1 MLAAVHAFWKNDSGA
16 ASTRTGF
23 LIAAALG
30 VVVMSVFLVANG
42 GQPPERPAGPTEH
55 EVAVA
60 RLTSGQVQTFDPR
73 TVERRFALFADPTEF
88 TDAQLRNAH
97 RTWSRR
103 AADRSYGQRDL
114 AADMVVITEAAMELR
129 GVRPHSDI

>member
-1 MLAAVHAFWKNDSGA
+1 MLAAVRVFWTSELGA
-16 ASTRTGF
+16 ASTRKGF
-23 LIAAALG
+23 FAAAALG
-30 VVVMSVFLVANG
+30 VVMMSAYLMANG
-42 GQPPERPAGPTEH
+42 GQAPERPTGPTAD
-55 EVAVA
+55 EVVLA

-73 TVERRFALFADPTEF
+73 TVERRLAMFTDRTEF

-103 AADRSYGQRDL
+103 AADRSYRQRDL

-129 GVRPHSDI
+129 GIRPHSDI

>member
-1 MLAAVHAFWKNDSGA
+1 MLTTLRAFWTSELGA
-16 ASTRTGF
+16 ASTRRGF
-23 LIAAALG
+23 IVAASLG
-30 VVVMSVFLVANG
+30 VVMMSVYVVANG
-42 GQPPERPAGPTEH
+42 GQAPERPTGPTAD
-55 EVAVA
+55 EVVLA
-60 RLTSGQVQTFDPR
+60 RLTSGEVRTFNAA
-73 TVERRFALFADPTEF
+73 TVERRLTMFMDRTEF

-114 AADMVVITEAAMELR
+114 AADMVTITAAAMELR